1 MDILELKIKNLKEQK
16 EQIIKNESKVL
27 QLKIKMS
34 DLTIHNNV
42 AQFAHA
48 IDEMLE
54 EHKVS
59 EYLKLATKFKD
70 DENVQEYIELRRNL
84 NKLEN
89 EIIENKKKIQKD
101 LKKAIKK
108 RQISTPN
115 IYYGRDEKNNVITKN
130 ITTNQLSLLK
140 ESKEVILPTTELKSK
155 KNIRHF
161 YNRISFKYL
170 EQLVNNND
178 YSLEK
183 KDLGRVKKLIKK
195 N

>member
-16 EQIIKNESKVL
+16 EQIIKNQRVIL

-59 EYLKLATKFKD
+59 EYLKLATNFKD

-89 EIIENKKKIQKD
+89 EIIEYYQKIQKD

-115 IYYGRDEKNNVITKN
+115 IYYGRDEKNNIITKN

-140 ESKEVILPTTELKSK
+140 ESKEVILPTTELQSK

-170 EQLVNNND
+170 EQLVNTND
-178 YSLEK
+178 YSLEEK
-183 KDLGRVKKLIKK
+183 NLGRVKKLIKK

>member
-16 EQIIKNESKVL
+16 EQIIKNQRVIL

-59 EYLKLATKFKD
+59 EYLKLATNFKD
-70 DENVQEYIELRRNL
+70 DENVQEYIVLRRNL

-89 EIIENKKKIQKD
+89 EIIEYYQKIQKD

-108 RQISTPN
+108 RQITTPN
-115 IYYGRDEKNNVITKN
+115 IYYGRDEKNNIITKN

-170 EQLVNNND
+170 EQLVNTND
-178 YSLEK
+178 YSLEEK
-183 KDLGRVKKLIKK
+183 NLGRVKKLIKK

>member
-16 EQIIKNESKVL
+16 EQIIKNQRVIL

-89 EIIENKKKIQKD
+89 EIIEYYQKIQKD

-115 IYYGRDEKNNVITKN
+115 IYYGRDEKNNIITKN

-178 YSLEK
+178 YSLEEK
-183 KDLGRVKKLIKK
+183 NLGRVKKLIKK